1 MRKTILSFKL
11 LILVTLSVSLYGQT
25 FNLKQCVD
33 YAIEHSSQIKISEYE
48 KEVASKKVIETIGS
62 GLPQVDGSA
71 SYANNIKLSTIMMP
85 GDFFGQPGTLVPLQM
100 GSKLNSTA
108 SVVVRQSIINPMFWV
123 GLGAAKISNNYSK
136 QNLRNTTEKT
146 IYNIGK
152 IYIQAIIVKKQ
163 LNTLISTEK
172 LSANLL
178 ASTDLRYKNG
188 LARKIDVDRIKV
200 SHNNLMTAVQQTEL
214 GYKQIIN
221 NLKYLIG
228 MSQEKELDIVEIEN
242 FPEFDTYEVI
252 KGKENFFEDRVDYRL
267 LKIGLDLQKAERNLY
282 IAQYIPSLSLTY
294 NYGYQAQTNFFDDL
308 KDSKNWFASS
318 SIGLSLSVP
327 IFSGFQRWFRI
338 SQANTNIRKIEE
350 SIATSVEAMKV
361 EVNNYGS
368 QYINAFE
375 NMKNEKESLNLAE
388 EVYKSVQLDYEQG
401 RASALDIIQAETS
414 YTESQ
419 NNYYDKLLSL
429 YLARLDIEQSK
440 GNVINFINNLK

>member
-11 LILVTLSVSLYGQT
+11 LILVTFSVSLYGQT

-48 KEVASKKVIETIGS
+48 KEVASKKVNETIGS

-71 SYANNIKLSTIMMP
+71 SYTNNIKLSTIMMP
-85 GDFFGQPGTLVPLQM
+85 GDFFGQPGILVPLKM

-108 SVVVRQSIINPMFWV
+108 SIIVRQRIIDPMFWV
-123 GLGAAKISNNYSK
+123 SLGLAKTSNNYSK
-136 QNLRNTTEKT
+136 HNLRNATEKT

-152 IYIQAIIVKKQ
+152 IYIQTIIVKKQ

-178 ASTDLRYKNG
+178 ASTELRYKNG
-188 LARKIDVDRIKV
+188 LARKIDVDKIKV
-200 SHNNLMTAVQQTEL
+200 SHNNLITAVQQTEL

-228 MSQEKELDIVEIEN
+228 MSQENELDIVEIEN

-252 KGKENFFEDRVDYRL
+252 KGKENFFEDRVDYQL
-267 LKIGLDLQKAERNLY
+267 LKISLDLQKAERNLY
-282 IAQYIPSLSLTY
+282 VSQYIPSLSLTY
-294 NYGYQAQTNFFDDL
+294 SYGYQAQTNFFDDL

-318 SIGLSLSVP
+318 SIGLSLNVP
-327 IFSGFQRWFRI
+327 IFSSFQRWFRV
-338 SQANTNIRKIEE
+338 SQANTNIKKVKEG
-350 SIATSVEAMKV
+350 IATSIEAMKV
-361 EVNNYGS
+361 EVKNYGS

-375 NMKNEKESLNLAE
+375 NMKNEKENLNLAE

-419 NNYYDKLLSL
+419 NNYYDKLLTL